1 MTATP
6 EVTPAPDLSHYSG
19 YADLAAEIHRLK
31 AVPLAWVRSSL
42 KVPFANF
49 GDALSPVVATA
60 LSRLPVAHR
69 AFDGRNL
76 RLAAVGTIGQNQRNG
91 TVHVWGTGFDAAHG
105 RMAESGRYVAPPD
118 TQFVIHAVRGPN
130 SRRTLLQAGLH
141 APAVYGDPGWVLP
154 RIFPRILPQGEATPG
169 TELGVIPHISE
180 LATPQPE
187 PLMRVGLARYEGG
200 TEEGV
205 RIIPTYHEPSMA
217 GFRGKLDEI
226 LGCRRIASTSFH
238 GLILADAYGIPC
250 ALLSGSLPPGPHI
263 IPLPESAGL
272 LDHRVA
278 DFYLGTG
285 RRNLLVYGQPTGQP
299 TDWAA
304 LIRAIDRHYQP
315 FAHDHAALLEAFPVR
330 PAIDP
335 TAARWPLPA
344 DFEQLLR
351 W

>member
-6 EVTPAPDLSHYSG
+6 EAAPAPDLSQYSD

-42 KVPFANF
+42 KVPFCNF
-49 GDALSPVVATA
+49 GDAMSPVVVAA
-60 LSRLPVAHR
+60 LCRLPVVHR
-69 AFDGRNL
+69 AFDAQHL
-76 RLAAVGTIGQNQRNG
+76 RISSIGTIGQEQRNG
-91 TVHVWGTGFDAAHG
+91 VVHVWGTGFDPKNG
-105 RMAESGRYVAPPD
+105 GKTISYMAPPE
-118 TQFVIHAVRGPN
+118 TRFIVHAVRGPN
-130 SRRTLLQAGLH
+130 TRRTLLQAGLH
-141 APAVYGDPGWVLP
+141 APVVYGDPGWVLP
-154 RIFPRILPQGEATPG
+154 RIFPRGPEQAARPHA
-169 TELGVIPHISE
+169 ELGVVPHISE
-180 LATPQPE
+180 LARPGPE
-187 PLMRVGLARYEGG
+187 PVMRAGLIRHEGG
-200 TEEGV
+200 ANEGV

-238 GLILADAYGIPC
+238 GMILADAYGIPC
-250 ALLSGSLPPGPHI
+250 ALLSSKLPPGPHI

-299 TDWAA
+299 TDWSA

-315 FAHDHAALLEAFPVR
+315 FAHDHAGLLEAFPVR